1 MEIPFNQVA
10 VVGNE
15 WEYTR
20 SVVESGQIGGGGVFT
35 RRCEELLEHVLGA
48 PRVLLTTS
56 GTHAL
61 ELAAM
66 LLEPEAVD
74 EVILPSFTFVSTAN
88 AFRRAGAR
96 LVFADV
102 QPDTLNLDA
111 ADVARKMTER
121 TRCIVPVH
129 YAGVGCELDELS
141 ELAEQS
147 GARIIEDNAHGLL
160 GSFKGRP
167 LGTHGWMA
175 TLSFHST
182 KNFTCGEGGA
192 LVINDPAQIERA
204 EILREKGT
212 NRSQFF
218 RGEVDKYTWLEVG
231 SSYPPSEILAAFLL
245 AQLENRER
253 IQNRRRELWQRYFSG
268 LTDWAEQVGARLP
281 SVPNHCDQAFH
292 MFYMLLVTPEQRTDF
307 IAHLRLRQ
315 IQAVFHYLP
324 LHSSPMG
331 RQLNGREG
339 QCPVTEWVSDRLVR
353 LPFFYALTDE
363 VQQRIID
370 AILEFDP

>member
-1 MEIPFNQVA
+1 MEIPFNRVT

-15 WEYTR
+15 WECTR

-35 RRCEELLEHVLGA
+35 RRCEELLEHELGA

-88 AFRRAGAR
+88 AFKLAGAR
-96 LVFADV
+96 LVFADIR
-102 QPDTLNLDA
+102 PDTLNLDA
-111 ADVARKMTER
+111 ADVARKMTKR

-129 YAGVGCELDELS
+129 YAGVGCELDELGR
-141 ELAEQS
+141 LAELG
-147 GARIIEDNAHGLL
+147 GARIVEDNAHGLF
-160 GSFKGRP
+160 GSFRGRP
-167 LGTHGWMA
+167 LGTHGWTA

-192 LVINDPAQIERA
+192 LVINDPAQVERA

-245 AQLENRER
+245 AQLENRKR
-253 IQNRRRELWQRYFSG
+253 IQSRRRELWQRYFSC
-268 LTDWAEQVGARLP
+268 LSDWAEQVGARLP
-281 SVPNHCDQAFH
+281 HVPSHCEQAFH
-292 MFYMLLVTPEQRTDF
+292 MFYVLLATPEQRTNF
-307 IAHLRLRQ
+307 ISHLRRHQ

-331 RQLNGREG
+331 RQLDGREG
-339 QCPVTEWVSDRLVR
+339 QCPVTEWVSDCLVR
-353 LPFFYALTDE
+353 LPFFYALTDDDQE
-363 VQQRIID
+363 RII
-370 AILEFDP
+370 AAVLEFSP

>member
-1 MEIPFNQVA
+1 MEIPFNRVT

-15 WEYTR
+15 WEYIR
-20 SVVESGQIGGGGVFT
+20 GVVESGQIGGGGVFT
-35 RRCEELLEHVLGA
+35 RRCEELLERELGA

-88 AFRRAGAR
+88 AFRLAGAR
-96 LVFADV
+96 LVFADIR
-102 QPDTLNLDA
+102 PDTLNLDA
-111 ADVARKMTER
+111 ADVARKMTNR

-141 ELAEQS
+141 RLVEPC
-147 GARIIEDNAHGLL
+147 GARIIEDNAHGLF
-160 GSFKGRP
+160 GSFRGRP
-167 LGTHGWMA
+167 LGTHGWTA

-192 LVINDPAQIERA
+192 LVISDPSQIERA
-204 EILREKGT
+204 EILREIGT

-231 SSYPPSEILAAFLL
+231 SSYPPSELLAAFLL
-245 AQLENRER
+245 AQLENRKR
-253 IQNRRRELWQRYFSG
+253 IQGRRRVLWRRYYSG
-268 LTDWAEQVGARLP
+268 LSDWAEQVGARLP
-281 SVPNHCDQAFH
+281 HVPSHCEQAFH
-292 MFYMLLVTPEQRTDF
+292 MFYVLLATPEQL
-307 IAHLRLRQ
+307 HL
-315 IQAVFHYLP
+315 A
-324 LHSSPMG
+324 SSS
-331 RQLNGREG
+331 
-339 QCPVTEWVSDRLVR
+339 VSDSGSVS
-353 LPFFYALTDE
+353 LPSAALITDGTATRRSRGAVSSNRVGE
-363 VQQRIID
+363 
-370 AILEFDP
+370 

>member
-1 MEIPFNQVA
+1 MEIPFNRVT

-35 RRCEELLEHVLGA
+35 KRCEELLEHALGA

-96 LVFADV
+96 LVFADIR
-102 QPDTLNLDA
+102 PDTLNLDA
-111 ADVARKMTER
+111 EDVARKITAR

-129 YAGVGCELDELS
+129 YAGVGCELDEL
-141 ELAEQS
+141 ETLAERS
-147 GARIIEDNAHGLL
+147 GARIVEDNAHGLF
-160 GSFKGRP
+160 GSFRGRP

-192 LVINDPAQIERA
+192 LIINDPAQIERA
-204 EILREKGT
+204 EILLEKGT

-218 RGEVDKYTWLEVG
+218 RGEVDKYTWIEVG

-245 AQLENRER
+245 AQLESRER
-253 IQNRRRELWQRYFSG
+253 IQSRRRELWQRYFLDLS
-268 LTDWAEQVGARLP
+268 DWAELVGARLP
-281 SVPNHCDQAFH
+281 CVPAHCEQAFH
-292 MFYMLLVTPEQRTDF
+292 MFYVLLATPEQRSDF
-307 IAHLRLRQ
+307 IAHLRRHQ

-331 RQLNGREG
+331 RELDGRKG
-339 QCPVTEWVSDRLVR
+339 QCPVAEWVSDRLVR
-353 LPFFYALTDE
+353 LPFFYSLTDE
-363 VQQRIID
+363 GQDRII
-370 AILEFDP
+370 ATILEFRP

>member
-231 SSYPPSEILAAFLL
+231 SSYPPSEILSGVPAGPAGESRAYSEPSSGAVAALFFGSHRLGRAGRRKASQC
-245 AQLENRER
+245 AQSLR
-253 IQNRRRELWQRYFSG
+253 
-268 LTDWAEQVGARLP
+268 P
-281 SVPNHCDQAFH
+281 SVPH
-292 MFYMLLVTPEQRTDF
+292 V
-307 IAHLRLRQ
+307 
-315 IQAVFHYLP
+315 
-324 LHSSPMG
+324 LHAPG
-331 RQLNGREG
+331 DTGTTN
-339 QCPVTEWVSDRLVR
+339 
-353 LPFFYALTDE
+353 
-363 VQQRIID
+363 
-370 AILEFDP
+370 

>member
-111 ADVARKMTER
+111 ADVARKMTKR

-141 ELAEQS
+141 ES
-147 GARIIEDNAHGLL
+147 SRTMPTDSL
-160 GSFKGRP
+160 G
-167 LGTHGWMA
+167 
-175 TLSFHST
+175 
-182 KNFTCGEGGA
+182 
-192 LVINDPAQIERA
+192 
-204 EILREKGT
+204 
-212 NRSQFF
+212 
-218 RGEVDKYTWLEVG
+218 
-231 SSYPPSEILAAFLL
+231 
-245 AQLENRER
+245 
-253 IQNRRRELWQRYFSG
+253 
-268 LTDWAEQVGARLP
+268 
-281 SVPNHCDQAFH
+281 
-292 MFYMLLVTPEQRTDF
+292 
-307 IAHLRLRQ
+307 RLR
-315 IQAVFHYLP
+315 AVLWGHMVGWRP
-324 LHSSPMG
+324 
-331 RQLNGREG
+331 
-339 QCPVTEWVSDRLVR
+339 
-353 LPFFYALTDE
+353 
-363 VQQRIID
+363 
-370 AILEFDP
+370 